1 MVSVCGGSLVNYI
14 RQELRV
20 LRAQVAKR
28 GLLEIVRSKDVAGAD
43 VVLVQ
48 NANVACIATHPIVA
62 SDLALDSRYG
72 IILIDETKPVALVN
86 LNIPVEVVRSTAE
99 GVADILHFS
108 VVTAGSVAR
117 SCW

>member
-1 MVSVCGGSLVNYI
+1 M
-14 RQELRV
+14 
-20 LRAQVAKR
+20 
-28 GLLEIVRSKDVAGAD
+28 LEIVRSKDVAGAD

-48 NANVACIATHPIVA
+48 NANVACATTLIVA

-72 IILIDETKPVALVN
+72 IALIDETKPVALVN

-108 VVTAGSVAR
+108 AVTAGSVAR